1 MRNLLEKIHKKSD
14 KVFSFVFKG
23 GTYLIKILF
32 WCVFISLFLL
42 QTLIIFNI
50 WQDMPVEMG
59 NAYKAVALYVFL
71 TVGLIISIFT
81 KKKIFAYIFASGMIM
96 LFLYLSS
103 IADLSSYFG
112 YFDGLD

>member
-1 MRNLLEKIHKKSD
+1 MKNLLEKIHKRYN

-59 NAYKAVALYVFL
+59 NAYKAIALYAFL

-81 KKKIFAYIFASGMIM
+81 KKKILAHMFASGMII

-103 IADLSSYFG
+103 LPDLSSYFG